1 MKIWRNGQKSAFG
14 GFYIGGFLQIK
25 NTTVVHT
32 IQHSVFYGKCNRSF
46 GARAQTRG
54 VTSRVMDDVHSFEVE
69 SCIRGHHVYKESWNP
84 FIGEELDCRH
94 ELSNPADTY
103 AVATMRDAAV
113 VGHIPRKISAICALF
128 LRSGTLR
135 SIVSGSRRY
144 SSDLPNGG
152 LEVPCR
158 LIFKGSPR
166 DIVKIQKF
174 FSASAERKSLSTES
188 KSDSHEKEDT
198 NDKENE
204 QPNKKRKLCVTTDL
218 EVIDVDRT
226 VSSMS
231 LSSEEPWLKYNRYTL
246 NTADKAQISSG
257 HKLTDKHINFAQAI
271 LKNQFNHLSGLQSTL
286 LAKQSAQ
293 KVVENVLQII
303 YCEDMQHWI
312 VASTITSFP
321 TVLIFDSSF
330 SSINRNTFQLL
341 RQIFGSFV
349 DIQMGN
355 SPRQEGCD
363 DCGAFAIAT
372 STSLAFGKEPGNFV
386 QERMRD
392 HLLQCF
398 EKDHFTHFPCN

>member
-1 MKIWRNGQKSAFG
+1 
-14 GFYIGGFLQIK
+14 
-25 NTTVVHT
+25 
-32 IQHSVFYGKCNRSF
+32 
-46 GARAQTRG
+46 
-54 VTSRVMDDVHSFEVE
+54 MDDVHSFEVE

-188 KSDSHEKEDT
+188 KSDSHEKGDT

-246 NTADKAQISSG
+246 SN
-257 HKLTDKHINFAQAI
+257 L
-271 LKNQFNHLSGLQSTL
+271 
-286 LAKQSAQ
+286 
-293 KVVENVLQII
+293 II
-303 YCEDMQHWI
+303 YQDYNQ
-312 VASTITSFP
+312 
-321 TVLIFDSSF
+321 
-330 SSINRNTFQLL
+330 RY
-341 RQIFGSFV
+341 
-349 DIQMGN
+349 
-355 SPRQEGCD
+355 
-363 DCGAFAIAT
+363 
-372 STSLAFGKEPGNFV
+372 
-386 QERMRD
+386 
-392 HLLQCF
+392 
-398 EKDHFTHFPCN
+398 